1 MALLEFIYLFYGL
14 FKLMFVFYLIVDYT
28 AIIATKIVNSNRF
41 FFLFKEVYILVRFIL
56 RMWEKNE

>member
-56 RMWEKNE
+56 RM